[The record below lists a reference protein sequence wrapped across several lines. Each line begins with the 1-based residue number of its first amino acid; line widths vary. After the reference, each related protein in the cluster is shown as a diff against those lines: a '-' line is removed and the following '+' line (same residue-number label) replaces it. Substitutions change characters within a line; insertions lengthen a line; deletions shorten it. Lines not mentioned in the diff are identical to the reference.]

1 MRPPASAVSEH
12 GITGAVHVPGSAEN
26 VENLFFFFLSFFYHA
41 FRSDNSECCGDIK
54 RKKNCNQIQRKWV
67 QVTGYLLSESLLLL
81 QDSELHLLPV
91 HGFVKRVLCLLVCL
105 SLSCIIV

>member
-1 MRPPASAVSEH
+1 MRFDRIIQSV
-12 GITGAVHVPGSAEN
+12 
-26 VENLFFFFLSFFYHA
+26 VEISK
-41 FRSDNSECCGDIK
+41 E
-54 RKKNCNQIQRKWV
+54 KNCNQIQRKWV